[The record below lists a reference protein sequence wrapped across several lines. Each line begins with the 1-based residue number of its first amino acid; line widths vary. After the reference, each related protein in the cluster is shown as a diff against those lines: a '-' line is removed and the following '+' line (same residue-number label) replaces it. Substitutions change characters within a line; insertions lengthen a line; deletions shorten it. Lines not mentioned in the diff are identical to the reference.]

1 MRLFRLSLVAYV
13 SRYFQKTSIFVMKL
27 HYIDEELSLD
37 CNELIPT
44 VPDSLFL

>member
-13 SRYFQKTSIFVMKL
+13 SRYFQKTNIF
-27 HYIDEELSLD
+27 ELSP
-37 CNELIPT
+37 NGNRLIVT